1 MNTNF
6 KHGSNGMPEPY
17 EPKQTNRF
25 VVTFPQEF
33 EISPYVIFKVSPI
46 VMIGTTMKADPI
58 VFYMYDAISPSTS
71 LAINEGLRNLRTKD
85 DKTIK
90 ITIHSVGP
98 VGDIVEEW
106 VLNGEI
112 LLVDFGDLDWNIET
126 NKVIKLEFDIHT
138 AIHNY

>member
-1 MNTNF
+1 MNTNL

-46 VMIGTTMKADPI
+46 VMIGTTMKSEPI
-58 VFYMYDAISPSTS
+58 VFYMYDVISPSTS

-85 DKTIK
+85 DKNIK
-90 ITIHSVGP
+90 ITIHSLGP
-98 VGDIVEEW
+98 VGDVVEEW
-106 VLNGEI
+106 VLDGEI
-112 LLVDFGDLDWNIET
+112 SWVDFGELDWDTYT
-126 NKVIKLEFDIHT
+126 NKVISLKFDVHK